1 MTRQKMV
8 SVGREQL
15 VGLESKKE
23 RETGERRARERE
35 RERERETHLCIA
47 EPMIESRREFDSVGQ
62 WHGTGG

>member
-35 RERERETHLCIA
+35 RERERERDTLVY
-47 EPMIESRREFDSVGQ
+47 S
-62 WHGTGG
+62 